1 MKLRYNVDDRLP
13 LSQLALYALQWF
25 ILAVAVVVTSVF
37 VAQGSPEEKL
47 FYAQKL
53 FAVMGVAGFV
63 QVMWGHR
70 MPIVVGP
77 AAVLLVGVLS
87 ALNSNANSDAIY
99 SSIAIGGVLI
109 TLLSFGGLMRHV
121 QRIFTPR
128 IIIVILMLIA
138 FTLSPVIKNL
148 VFPPMASGSS
158 HLFGLIFTLVATP
171 VMVILNRKMQ
181 GVAKS
186 LVIPIALVLGSV
198 AYYLFFPAGRFIHS
212 EATLD
217 GVFINSFEL
226 DLGVVIAFVICYI
239 ALFINDISS
248 IESLGGMLQTPDME
262 RRMRRGV
269 RLTGL
274 FNIAAGAL
282 GVLGPVNFSMS
293 PGVIASTR
301 CASRYALIPATLLL
315 VVCALS
321 DRLIWILTSIPN
333 PVIGVILLFLMG
345 TQLAASLEMLHSTR
359 SVTSFSDGL
368 TIGLPLMVAMLFQ
381 LMPRGI
387 VPQVI
392 EPLVS
397 NGFAM
402 GVIMVVLLE
411 HVVNRA
417 PKEQKIDKVE

>member
-37 VAQGSPEEKL
+37 VAQGTPEERL

-63 QVMWGHR
+63 QVVWGHR

-87 ALNSNANSDAIY
+87 ALGSQADSDAIY

-109 TLLSFGGLMRHV
+109 TLLSFGGLMRYV
-121 QRIFTPR
+121 QRLFTPR

-138 FTLSPVIKNL
+138 FTLAPVIKNL
-148 VFPPMASGSS
+148 VFPMGATEGQ
-158 HLFGLIFTLVATP
+158 HLFGLLFAIVATP
-171 VMVILNRKMQ
+171 LMVVLNRTLQ

-186 LVIPIALVLGSV
+186 LVIPIALVAGSI
-198 AYYLFFPAGRFIHS
+198 AYYALFPVAEFTHSSVTLEGLFIS
-212 EATLD
+212 EFKFD
-217 GVFINSFEL
+217 I
-226 DLGVVIAFVICYI
+226 GVVVAFVICYI

-248 IESLGGMLQTPDME
+248 IESLGAMLQTPDME

-269 RLTGL
+269 GLTGL
-274 FNIAAGAL
+274 FNIVAGAL
-282 GVLGPVNFSMS
+282 GVLGPVNYSMS
-293 PGVIASTR
+293 PGVVASTR

-345 TQLAASLEMLHSTR
+345 TQLAASLEMVHSTR
-359 SVTSFSDGL
+359 SVANFGNGL
-368 TIGLPLMVAMLFQ
+368 TVGLPLMVAMLFQ

-387 VPQVI
+387 APQII
-392 EPLVS
+392 EPLVG

-417 PKEQKIDKVE
+417 PKVEKE